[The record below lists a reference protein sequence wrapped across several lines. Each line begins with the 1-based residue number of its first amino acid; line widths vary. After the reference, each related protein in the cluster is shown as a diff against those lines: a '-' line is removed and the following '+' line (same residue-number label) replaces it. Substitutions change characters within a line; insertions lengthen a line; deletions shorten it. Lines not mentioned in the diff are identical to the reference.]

1 MTMIID
7 RLLIVITIMITV
19 IVKIIIK
26 IWYLI

>member
-7 RLLIVITIMITV
+7 RLLIVITATIIL

-26 IWYLI
+26 KIGI